1 MYGHCIGKFQFFQLF
16 KGVLRLTSILKF
28 HCSGLRK
35 FIDLRHDTCIAVKY
49 PDSFIYRNL
58 ISSEDFPLQ
67 LIIVFHL
74 HHLISLTEK
83 ALPDFFFFFLLI
95 WRIQIALKDL
105 IQSFHAKK
113 PLTHGSQ
120 NLDFIRLRIN
130 ITWKFLLD
138 QRDHNPNDNICIVS
152 LQEKEI
158 PAFIVDRNLFS
169 AVDLMCIYYNITL
182 GSLPEDLLQLHY

>member
-95 WRIQIALKDL
+95 RRIQISLKNL
-105 IQSFHAKK
+105 IQPFH
-113 PLTHGSQ
+113 SQ
-120 NLDFIRLRIN
+120 KAFPHRGQDLNFVRFGIHIAG
-130 ITWKFLLD
+130 KFFLNQSNYYPD
-138 QRDHNPNDNICIVS
+138 NNICVIPF
-152 LQEKEI
+152 QEKEI
-158 PAFIVDRNLFS
+158 PAFVVDGDLFT
-169 AVDLMCIYYNITL
+169 AVNFVSIYYDIAL
-182 GSLPEDLLQLHY
+182 